1 MLVKDNWKNAW
12 ASPEFRKHFIITLS
26 ALVLLAAF
34 IDHFFYFIQSRNG
47 HPLRDVV
54 LDWLPAHDVSIY
66 IFASLYAGAIIAM
79 ASAMR
84 HPEAL
89 LTGLQAYGYLTL
101 MRMVTLYF
109 IPLEPHPAI
118 VPLEDPFIGFLFYDK
133 IEITKDLF
141 FSGHVSTIYLLYA
154 TASNRNLRIFLAID
168 TLVLALLMFVQH
180 AHYTVDIVAAPL
192 FAIFSVYLASKRT
205 PTVVPSA
212 IGKESV
218 NE

>member
-12 ASPEFRKHFIITLS
+12 ASPDFRKHFIVTLS
-26 ALVLLAAF
+26 ILVLMVAF
-34 IDHFFYFIQSRNG
+34 IDHFFYYIQSRDG

-54 LDWLPAHDVSIY
+54 LDWLPADDVSNY
-66 IFASLYAGAIIAM
+66 IFASLYIGVIIAM
-79 ASAMR
+79 GSALR
-84 HPEAL
+84 YPEAL

-101 MRMVTLYF
+101 MRMCTLYF

-118 VPLEDPFIGFLFYDK
+118 VSLEDPFIGYLFYDK

-141 FSGHVSTIYLLYA
+141 FSGHVSTICLLVI
-154 TASNRNLRIFLAID
+154 TAPGRNLRIFLILD
-168 TLVLALLMFVQH
+168 TILLAGLMLVQH
-180 AHYTVDIVAAPL
+180 AHYTVDILAAPL
-192 FAIFSVYLASKRT
+192 FAAFSVYLAGKRT
-205 PTVVPSA
+205 QTVIPSA